1 MIYGGNEIRRKEK
14 QRAVETNRIMNFK
27 RVMGGKKRKNT
38 VIHRYSNFFL
48 FYIDAVKTRPT
59 RIFEFR
65 PTCPPSID
73 INGSRSFELTIKK
86 LFRHSL
92 NETLCAKPDAKF

>member
-38 VIHRYSNFFL
+38 VIHRYSNFFSFL
-48 FYIDAVKTRPT
+48 YR
-59 RIFEFR
+59 RGRLEFSNSDQLAR
-65 PTCPPSID
+65 HPSTLTD
-73 INGSRSFELTIKK
+73 HVRS
-86 LFRHSL
+86 
-92 NETLCAKPDAKF
+92 N

>member
-48 FYIDAVKTRPT
+48 FYIDAADSNFRIPT
-59 RIFEFR
+59 NLPAIH
-65 PTCPPSID
+65 
-73 INGSRSFELTIKK
+73 
-86 LFRHSL
+86 RH
-92 NETLCAKPDAKF
+92 